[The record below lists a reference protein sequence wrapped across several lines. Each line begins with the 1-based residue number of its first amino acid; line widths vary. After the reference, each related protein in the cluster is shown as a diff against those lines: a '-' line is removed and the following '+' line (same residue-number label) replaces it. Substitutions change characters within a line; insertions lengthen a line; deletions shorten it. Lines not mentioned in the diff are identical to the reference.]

1 MDSHVELGWDPLD
14 LTDEEVHIAD
24 LLKDCSW
31 VDHSVPAVT
40 HMRGGSQV
48 RSAHEA
54 VCTRICLPTG
64 GVPSADPRCPLRG
77 QNLRHRGNK
86 LLADGHVVCA
96 VRLRAHSSHLKM

>member
-14 LTDEEVHIAD
+14 LTDEEVQIAD

-48 RSAHEA
+48 RSAH
-54 VCTRICLPTG
+54 
-64 GVPSADPRCPLRG
+64 D
-77 QNLRHRGNK
+77 
-86 LLADGHVVCA
+86 
-96 VRLRAHSSHLKM
+96 